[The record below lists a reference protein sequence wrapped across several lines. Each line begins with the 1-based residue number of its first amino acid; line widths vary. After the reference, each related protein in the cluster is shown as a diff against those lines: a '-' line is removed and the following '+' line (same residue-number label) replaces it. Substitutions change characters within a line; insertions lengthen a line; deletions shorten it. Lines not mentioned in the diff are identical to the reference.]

1 MPLFYQQY
9 INEHT
14 RLGVWRITE
23 DEPFFLERVPLHRDI
38 THPAKRLQHLAGRYL
53 LQYLFPEFPY
63 GMIRIADTFRPYLED
78 EAFHFSISHCGDM
91 AAAIVSRYDRV
102 GVDAEISTPRV
113 LRILNKFLHPEE
125 LHWYHAY
132 PKDPDPGIYPD
143 ESFREH
149 LLPTLLWSVKEAVFK
164 WHGAGQVDFSEHI
177 RIQPFVL
184 HQTGRIKVIFRRST
198 PVGLDLNYRI
208 FRGLCVCWVNGE
220 PEAP

>member
-23 DEPFFLERVPLHRDI
+23 DESFFLERVPLHRDI
-38 THPAKRLQHLAGRYL
+38 THPNKRLQHLAGRYL
-53 LQYLFPEFPY
+53 LQFLYPEFPF
-63 GMIRIADTFRPYLED
+63 GMIRIADTFRPYLAD
-78 EAFHFSISHCGDM
+78 DAFHFSISHCGDT
-91 AAAIVSRYDRV
+91 AAAIVSRHDRV

-125 LHWYHAY
+125 LNWYDAY
-132 PKDPDPGIYPD
+132 PKDPDPGIDAPEASRAY
-143 ESFREH
+143 

-164 WHGAGQVDFSEHI
+164 WHGDGGVDFSEHI
-177 RIQPFVL
+177 RIQPFAL
-184 HQTGRIKVIFRRST
+184 HQSGRIKVLFLKSV
-198 PVGLDLNYRI
+198 PVLLDLHYRI
-208 FRGLCVCWVNGE
+208 FGGLCVCWVNGE